1 MNKTT
6 RVVLALGAASLA
18 ANAHAQERQYYL
30 DVDAGVS
37 LVQDLNIK
45 GGNTIELNPGAR
57 IDGAFGW
64 QFSKQFAAEFNT
76 GLTLN
81 SIDKIG
87 GVAVSSYGGS
97 ADIYQIPLLVNL
109 VYTLPMQGKINP
121 FVGIGGGG
129 IATIADMQ
137 TPLGNV
143 NDTDFTFGYQG
154 FAGVGWALSD
164 RADIALAYKFM
175 GSLDHNWSSGG
186 VTLKTDAMFTHSI
199 LLSFR
204 WKF

>member
-1 MNKTT
+1 MKQTT
-6 RVVLALGAASLA
+6 RVVLTLGAASLA
-18 ANAHAQERQYYL
+18 VNAHARERDFYL
-30 DVDAGVS
+30 SLDAGAS
-37 LVQDLNIK
+37 IIQDVNIK

-64 QFSKQFAAEFNT
+64 QFSRSLAAEFET
-76 GLTLN
+76 GITLN
-81 SIDKIG
+81 SVEKIG

-97 ADIYQIPLLVNL
+97 ADIYQVPMLVNL
-109 VYTLPMQGKINP
+109 VYTPPTHCKIKP
-121 FVGIGGGG
+121 FIGAGGGG

-154 FAGVGWALSD
+154 FAGVKWTLS
-164 RADIALAYKFM
+164 RCTDIGLTYKFM

-186 VTLKTDAMFTHSI
+186 VALKTDAIFTHAL

>member
-18 ANAHAQERQYYL
+18 ANACAQEREYYL
-30 DVDAGVS
+30 NVDAGAS

-45 GGNTIELNPGAR
+45 GGNTIQLNPGGR

-64 QFSKQFAAEFNT
+64 QFFKSLAAEFET
-76 GLTLN
+76 GFTLN
-81 SIDKIG
+81 SVDKIG
-87 GVAVSSYGGS
+87 DVSVSSYGGS

-109 VYTLPMQGKINP
+109 VYTPSIHGKIKP
-121 FVGIGGGG
+121 YIGAGVGG
-129 IATIADMQ
+129 IATVADMQ

-154 FAGVGWALSD
+154 FAGARWELSPC
-164 RADIALAYKFM
+164 ADIGLAYKFM
-175 GSLDHNWSSGG
+175 GSLDHSWSSRG
-186 VTLKTDAMFTHSI
+186 VTLKTDPMFTHAF